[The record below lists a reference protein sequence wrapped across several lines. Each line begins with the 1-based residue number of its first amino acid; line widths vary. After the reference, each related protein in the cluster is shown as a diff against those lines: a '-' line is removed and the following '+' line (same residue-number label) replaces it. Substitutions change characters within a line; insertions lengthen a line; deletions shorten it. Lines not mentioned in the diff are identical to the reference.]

1 MNEIRTEVAASIVA
15 AVPGLVV
22 ADVYRQLESPPDP
35 AMGDFAF
42 PCFTIRDRF
51 GNAPPPAVATQLA
64 AKVARPASILK
75 VETKGP
81 YVNFFADPGALAKS
95 VLVAAHAAGEGYG
108 RNEMGKGE
116 TVVIDFS
123 SPNIAKP
130 LGIAHLRSTVIGN
143 GIRRLWQACG
153 YTVIGVNHLGDW
165 GTNFGKLISAW
176 KKWGSEEELKLKG
189 VEFLKDLLVKFTE
202 TAKLDP
208 AYQQDARDWFRKLET
223 GDAAAKALWQ
233 HFRDISLTEF
243 KRVYALLN
251 VDFDSW
257 SGESDYVDKMDA
269 AIKELEA
276 KGLTSHSEGAYVV
289 DLSAHGF
296 KEPFLLRKADEA
308 SLYGTRDLAAILY
321 RRRHYGAKKLIYVV
335 AADQKLHFKQL
346 FKVASLLGLDAE
358 PVHVDFGLMRIVNAE
373 GQREKMATRK
383 GTIVLLQDVLQS
395 AIDRVNEIIVDREWD
410 EAKKARIAHAVG
422 IGAVI
427 FNDLS
432 RTRTKDIDFNLQ
444 QMLDFDPETKAFKG
458 ETGPYLQYTFARL
471 SSALRKYGKP
481 VSGEVDFKLLATD
494 DDKGVARQIGRY
506 PQIVHDAATRYEP
519 SIVSRFLI
527 DLSGEVNRFWKQQ
540 RILSDDAGLTAA
552 RVLLVSSARQVLR
565 SGLALL
571 GIEAPEEM

>member
-1 MNEIRTEVAASIVA
+1 MNEIRTEVAAALAA
-15 AVPGLVV
+15 AVPGLEAAA
-22 ADVYRQLESPPDP
+22 ADRLLETPPDS

-51 GNAPPPAVATQLA
+51 GNASPPAVAAQLA
-64 AKVARPASILK
+64 AKIAKPGSILK

-81 YVNFFADPGALAKS
+81 YVNFFADPGAMAKS
-95 VLVAAHAAGEGYG
+95 ALTAAFAAGEKYG
-108 RNEMGKGE
+108 QNETGKGQ

-176 KKWGSEEELKLKG
+176 KKWGDEAELKAKG
-189 VEFLKDLLVKFTE
+189 VEFLKDLLVKYTE
-202 TAKLDP
+202 AAKLDP
-208 AYQQDARDWFRKLET
+208 AYQQEARDWFKKLET
-223 GDAAAKALWQ
+223 GDPDARAIWQ
-233 HFRDISLTEF
+233 HFRDISLAEF
-243 KRVYALLN
+243 KRVYALLG

-257 SGESDYVDKMDA
+257 SGESAYVDQMDG

-276 KGLTSHSEGAYVV
+276 KGLTSESQGAYVV
-289 DLSAHGF
+289 DLSAHGI
-296 KEPFLLRKADEA
+296 KEPFLLRKADDA

-335 AADQKLHFKQL
+335 AQDQKLHFKQL
-346 FKVASLLGLDAE
+346 FLVAKLLGVDVE
-358 PVHVDFGLMRIVNAE
+358 PVHVEFGLMRIIRD

-383 GTIVLLQDVLQS
+383 GTIVLLADVIQE
-395 AIDRVNEIIVDREWD
+395 AVDRVHEIVADREWD
-410 EAKKARIAHAVG
+410 AAKKDRIAHAVG

-432 RTRTKDIDFNLQ
+432 RGRTRDIDFNLQ

-458 ETGPYLQYTFARL
+458 ETGPYLQYTQARL
-471 SSALRKYGKP
+471 TSALRKYGKP
-481 VSGEVDFKLLATD
+481 VTGDIDFRLLSTD

-506 PQIVHDAATRYEP
+506 PQIVQDAATRYEP

-527 DLSGEVNRFWKQQ
+527 DLAGEVNRFWKQQ
-540 RILSDDAGLTAA
+540 RIISDDPELTAA
-552 RVLLVSSARQVLR
+552 RILLIASARQVLR
-565 SGLALL
+565 SGLTLL